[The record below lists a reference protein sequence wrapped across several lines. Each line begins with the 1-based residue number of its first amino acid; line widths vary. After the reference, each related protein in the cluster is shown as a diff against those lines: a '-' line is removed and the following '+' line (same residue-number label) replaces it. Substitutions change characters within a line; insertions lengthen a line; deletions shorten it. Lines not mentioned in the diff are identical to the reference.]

1 MVNGPKWLWT
11 TWRRKLLTNRNTPTQ
26 ILSSGVAS
34 LSDVTP
40 QSTNLTTINFDDAF
54 AENGNG
60 FNPATYYSGVSIS
73 GTYFGVVGGVGNG
86 DPGNW
91 SLAGSNGSV
100 FWE

>member
-1 MVNGPKWLWT
+1 M
-11 TWRRKLLTNRNTPTQ
+11 
-26 ILSSGVAS
+26 AS

-40 QSTNLTTINFDDAF
+40 QSINLTTIAFDDAF
-54 AENGNG
+54 AEHGNG
-60 FNPATYYSGVSIS
+60 FNPASYYPGVSIS

-100 FWE
+100 FLGVNTGTGSSQTFSFSSPVN